1 MCIPLKKILVRDQIG
16 SHDPGHFDNSIF
28 MLFIDSDE

>member
-16 SHDPGHFDNSIF
+16 SHDPGHFDNRFI
-28 MLFIDSDE
+28 MLFIDSYE